1 MNIEGNGAPGSVG
14 VQIDGLD
21 NTLTNLRVSGF
32 ETGVRLT
39 RPGNLMHNIHV
50 SYIHSDSIEYDR
62 TKGFYDTSGGN
73 WYDGCVS
80 NDYRTAFF
88 TTAGSLSLYGGCAAR
103 WTENRGTQY
112 AIETDGGLKATF
124 TELRA
129 DFVPGANCALLVT
142 YANGGKGIVKNP
154 IFNSELTN
162 NDTYKK
168 YLVGNVVWNN

>member
-1 MNIEGNGAPGSVG
+1 MPS
-14 VQIDGLD
+14 
-21 NTLTNLRVSGF
+21 
-32 ETGVRLT
+32 
-39 RPGNLMHNIHV
+39 
-50 SYIHSDSIEYDR
+50 
-62 TKGFYDTSGGN
+62 
-73 WYDGCVS
+73 
-80 NDYRTAFF
+80 
-88 TTAGSLSLYGGCAAR
+88 TAGSLSLYGGCAAR